1 MVAFCY
7 TGPALRDPWRGGRE
21 TNMQGWH
28 LKRALVALFVGLSPG
43 AALALNAASQ
53 DAPADITADQV
64 KTALATAAHG
74 HPAEFAGKSFR
85 NLDLSGL
92 DFTGADLAHAN
103 LFGAKLEGANLTRAN
118 LTGANLNLSWLIHA
132 NFTDAN
138 LTGASLVAPVVAQNL
153 DAQKGEIPIFKGANL
168 TGARVQARF
177 TGGDLRGA
185 TFAGGDV
192 SAHLNNQS
200 MGLMHTELGSAN
212 LAGADFS
219 HAMMGH
225 ADLSFAD
232 LTGVNF
238 EGADLTRADL
248 TGADASGANFAGAN
262 LDGTEMAD
270 TKLTGAKGLASAKNL
285 KQARGYKPPS

>member
-1 MVAFCY
+1 MQATLIKILAVSLTVLPFVK
-7 TGPALRDPWRGGRE
+7 PA
-21 TNMQGWH
+21 
-28 LKRALVALFVGLSPG
+28 VALE
-43 AALALNAASQ
+43 AANQ
-53 DAPADITADQV
+53 DTPANVTLDQV
-64 KTALATAAHG
+64 KIALAGAKPG
-74 HPAEFAGKSFR
+74 HPADLAGKSLR

-103 LFGAKLEGANLTRAN
+103 LFGAKLADANLTGAD
-118 LTGANLNLSWLIHA
+118 LSGANLNLSWLIHA

-185 TFAGGDV
+185 KFTGGDV

-200 MGLMHTELGSAN
+200 MGLMHTEMGSAD

-219 HAMMGH
+219 HANLGH

-232 LTGVNF
+232 LHGARFT
-238 EGADLTRADL
+238 GADLTRADL
-248 TGADASGANFAGAN
+248 TGADASGADFAGAN

-270 TKLTGAKGLASAKNL
+270 TKLFGATGLAGARNL